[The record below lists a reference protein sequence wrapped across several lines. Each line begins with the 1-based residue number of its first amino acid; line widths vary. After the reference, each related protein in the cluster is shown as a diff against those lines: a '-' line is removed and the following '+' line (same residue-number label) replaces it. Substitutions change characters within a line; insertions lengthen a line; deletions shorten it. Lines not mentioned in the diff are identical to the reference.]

1 MQRKLKKIYLI
12 NLIIFAAIIPLIVLL
27 TLLLIKSAIDRIE
40 VENAGEALVLPFIA
54 MMIIV
59 FYFCIAII
67 CIAADLASLAIAI
80 VCFIKMGRIVSKKQ
94 ARKFAILSIIFIG
107 NIVPGIMILKSKEE
121 QFENNQ
127 IQQ

>member
-40 VENAGEALVLPFIA
+40 VENAGAALALPFIA

-67 CIAADLASLAIAI
+67 CIVADLASLAIAI

-94 ARKFAILSIIFIG
+94 ARKFAILSIIFVG